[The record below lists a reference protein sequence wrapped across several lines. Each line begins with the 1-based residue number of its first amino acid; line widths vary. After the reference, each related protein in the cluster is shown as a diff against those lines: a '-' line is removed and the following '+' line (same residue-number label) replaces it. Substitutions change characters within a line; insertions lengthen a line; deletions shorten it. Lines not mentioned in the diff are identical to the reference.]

1 MAHIIPSD
9 ISRLAL
15 AGAHAPE
22 LETLRL
28 LKSSLSGD
36 YTVFHGVHW
45 SRGYERWNHFGEI
58 DFVILN
64 RSGDLLF
71 IEQKNGL
78 LEEGANGLVKRYRDG
93 EKNVV
98 DQIHRS
104 MEKVREAFKQRHG
117 KKIPLSVDCL
127 IYCPDYK
134 VVELNAAG
142 LDERRIVDAAAKDGL
157 AARIDSLLGPGSRQN
172 DGRFE
177 KIRDFFCQTYRVVPD
192 IHAHIGAQQQTFV
205 RQVGSLASILT
216 NLEMQPFRLRVTGT
230 AGSGKSLVAREFF
243 ARSSAA
249 GQRVLLTCYNRPL
262 AERLRHSVG
271 EGGFVSTWYGFC
283 HTFLESRGHTL
294 DFQRMKS
301 DPRFWQTVQEQV
313 TAEPIPDDWLFDT
326 LIVDEGQDFEA
337 EWFEILQL
345 FLRDDADILWL
356 EDPVQNLQGKLE
368 LDLPGF
374 VRYRSL
380 TNYRSPASIA
390 RFIRSTLP
398 FEFESGNGL
407 PGLGIGVHGYR
418 SDAEQIRLVG
428 NRVQALLRQGFGHDD
443 IVVLSCRGASSS
455 LFSEQE
461 RVGGVKL
468 RRFTGEYD
476 QHGNQ
481 RFTDGQIT
489 FDSIYRF
496 KGQEAPAVI
505 FVEIDPDPER
515 MERYQRLLFC
525 GMTRATVRLE
535 MVVRAD
541 NPHNRCFLKKAEE
554 RT

>member
-28 LKSSLSGD
+28 LKSALPDD

-45 SRGYERWNHFGEI
+45 SRGYEKWSHFGEI

-78 LEEGANGLVKRYRDG
+78 LEEGANGLVKRYQDG

-104 MEKVREAFKQRHG
+104 MAKVREAFKLQHG
-117 KKIPLSVDCL
+117 KKIQLSVDCL
-127 IYCPDYK
+127 IYCPDYR
-134 VVELNAAG
+134 VVKLNAAG
-142 LDERRIVDAAAKDGL
+142 LDARRIVDAAARDGL
-157 AARIDSLLGPGSRQN
+157 AARIESLLGPGRLQN
-172 DGRFE
+172 DGRHDT
-177 KIRDFFCQTYRVVPD
+177 IRDFFCQTYRVVPD
-192 IHAHIGAQQQTFV
+192 IHAHIGAQQKGFV
-205 RQVGSLASILT
+205 RQVGPLASVLT
-216 NLEMQPFRLRVTGT
+216 NLEMTPFRLRVTGT

-243 ARSSAA
+243 ARSAAA
-249 GQRVLLTCYNRPL
+249 GKRVLLTCYNRPL
-262 AERLRHSVG
+262 AERLKHSVG
-271 EGGFVSTWYGFC
+271 ESGHVNTWYGFC
-283 HTFLESRGHTL
+283 HAFLESRGHRL
-294 DFQRMKS
+294 DFDRMKR
-301 DPRFWQTVQEQV
+301 DPRFWQEVQERV
-313 TAEPIPDDWLFDT
+313 TAEPIPDEWLFDT

-345 FLRDDADILWL
+345 FLRDGADLLWL
-356 EDPVQNLQGKLE
+356 EDPAQNLRGKPGF
-368 LDLPGF
+368 DLPGF
-374 VRYRSL
+374 VRYRSPI
-380 TNYRSPASIA
+380 NYRSPASIA
-390 RFIRSTLP
+390 RFIRNTLP
-398 FEFESGNGL
+398 FEFEPGNGL
-407 PGLGIGVHGYR
+407 PGLGVGVHPWK
-418 SDAEQIRLVG
+418 SEQEQSRIVAT
-428 NRVQALLRQGFGHDD
+428 RVQDLVRQGFSHDD
-443 IVVLSCRGASSS
+443 IVVLTCRGANNS
-455 LFSEQE
+455 LFSTLEQ
-461 RVGGVKL
+461 VGSLKL

-481 RFTDGQIT
+481 LSTDGRLT

-505 FVEIDPDPER
+505 LVDIDPDPRQRER
-515 MERYQRLLFC
+515 MNRLLFC

-535 MVVRAD
+535 LVVREG
-541 NPHNRCFLKKAEE
+541 NPANRIFFEQA
-554 RT
+554 TGG